1 MKKIVIF
8 ALVLSLIFALGAC
21 NMQGE
26 ENSGSLADKT
36 DISDES
42 NVSVPEKLP
51 DGAFKIDNYERENY
65 AIEDDFSFKITVD
78 SDEKFKYKD
87 DYYVEYLDKEG
98 IWQKCEK
105 EFDCSDREMTATR
118 EAELSFILSDRVVP
132 GKEAY
137 RIVMN
142 ISVSDYT
149 YTVYSSNFYIYEKL
163 PDGAIKITTDKEHYS
178 FDDTLTFKITVD
190 SDGEFTYGREAR
202 VQYLDENGDWKTS
215 EKGFYFTEDAFL
227 ATFESEYSFPV
238 SERADPGKEKY
249 RIILKIHHR
258 CHSYTVYS
266 NEFSIE

>member
-1 MKKIVIF
+1 MQKIIIF
-8 ALVLSLIFALGAC
+8 ALVLSLIFALCAC
-21 NMQGE
+21 NTQGE
-26 ENSGSLADKT
+26 ENNGSLADKT
-36 DISDES
+36 DISNES

-51 DGAFKIDNYERENY
+51 DGAIKIDNYGQENY

-78 SDEKFKYKD
+78 SREKFKYKD

-149 YTVYSSNFYIYEKL
+149 YTVYSNSFYIPERL

-178 FDDTLTFKITVD
+178 FDDTLTFKITVG
-190 SDGEFTYGREAR
+190 SDGEFSYGRDAR
-202 VQYLDENGDWKTS
+202 IEYCDENGDWKTS
-215 EKGFYFTEDAFL
+215 ENRFFHTDDAFV
-227 ATFESEYSFPV
+227 ATFESEFSFTL